1 VINVISGYGESAG
14 AALAAHP
21 GVDKIAFTG
30 SCATGQR
37 IVQTSARTLKRLT
50 LELGGKSANIVF
62 ADADRSKAVA
72 GAAMAVFAN
81 SGQVCCAGSRL
92 FVERRIFEEFTHE
105 VAQFAKSLRVGNSL
119 DPATQIGPLVSA
131 EQLDRVTG
139 YLTAGKEEGASLLCG
154 GTRLAGNLAGGYFVA
169 PTIFSD
175 VRDSMRIARE
185 EIFGPVICAIPF
197 DDVEE
202 VVRRANSTEFGL
214 ASGVWTTDVG
224 KAHRLARRMQ
234 SGSVWVNCYNAMDP
248 AVPFGGRK
256 MSGYG
261 SEGGRH
267 QLDAYL
273 NIKAVWINTD

>member
-1 VINVISGYGESAG
+1 
-14 AALAAHP
+14 
-21 GVDKIAFTG
+21 
-30 SCATGQR
+30 
-37 IVQTSARTLKRLT
+37 
-50 LELGGKSANIVF
+50 
-62 ADADRSKAVA
+62 
-72 GAAMAVFAN
+72 M
-81 SGQVCCAGSRL
+81 
-92 FVERRIFEEFTHE
+92 ERRIFEEFTHE

-119 DPATQIGPLVSA
+119 DPATQIGPLVSE

-139 YLTAGKEEGASLLCG
+139 YLAAGKEEGASLLCG

-234 SGSVWVNCYNAMDP
+234 SGSVWVNCYNVMDP

-273 NIKAVWINTD
+273 NVKAVWINTD